1 MTGEVWSG
9 VPLGLRRLSG
19 PLSSCPLSA
28 PLNPVARAGRSRGT
42 LSFPVFQDRIWREGV
57 PLPSKG
63 KERENLSTV
72 RPYGMYEGII
82 KSQDGGGDGSPP
94 VEPLSHPRH
103 PGGGTEARRSGGPD
117 GVPCVLERG
126 LWRIRVQ
133 KGTAWVCG
141 TQGCWVR

>member
-1 MTGEVWSG
+1 MFIPTLEVTREVWSG
-9 VPLGLRRLSG
+9 VPLGLRGLCG
-19 PLSSCPLSA
+19 TLSSCPLSA

-57 PLPSKG
+57 PFPSKG
-63 KERENLSTV
+63 KERENLSAV

-82 KSQDGGGDGSPP
+82 KSQDGEGDRSPP
-94 VEPLSHPRH
+94 AEPLSHPRH

-126 LWRIRVQ
+126 PQRIWVQ
-133 KGTAWVCG
+133 MGTA
-141 TQGCWVR
+141 